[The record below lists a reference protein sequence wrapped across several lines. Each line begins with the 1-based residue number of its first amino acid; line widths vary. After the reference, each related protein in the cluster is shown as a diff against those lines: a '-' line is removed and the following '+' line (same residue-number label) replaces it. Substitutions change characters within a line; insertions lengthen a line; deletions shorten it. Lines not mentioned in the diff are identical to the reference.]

1 VPGARNRKNA
11 SSNRNAVDRGIGG
24 FFFSGCPNRSG
35 NGEWQTV
42 TIVADYWPMAE
53 RSRHAGQIATQ
64 RVKSASTFFVRII
77 DRPTALEAIGAHF
90 AAGTVLAQ
98 ALLRNLGVVTM
109 SNAASMSINP
119 LFLRHDL
126 MIELGRLEMAIDD
139 VRTTQPAAN
148 DQLVRE
154 IESKCARINEA
165 LSKLPA

>member
-1 VPGARNRKNA
+1 
-11 SSNRNAVDRGIGG
+11 
-24 FFFSGCPNRSG
+24 
-35 NGEWQTV
+35 
-42 TIVADYWPMAE
+42 
-53 RSRHAGQIATQ
+53 
-64 RVKSASTFFVRII
+64 
-77 DRPTALEAIGAHF
+77 
-90 AAGTVLAQ
+90 
-98 ALLRNLGVVTM
+98 M